1 MDAQSLLSQQTPSWV
16 GEIGIGDGWICAKMW
31 VNLFSFCCRRINLF
45 VKVSEFDKGTYTCE
59 NHQFHPPRLWNWR
72 VHRHSFLPSP
82 TLYWF
87 ITFCPLCRSIEKLNT
102 YESKGN
108 TRDSQGNVTAKA
120 WHARTRACLL
130 SHDMTPF
137 VRRHDTPRIHM
148 CVMTHARRTAHS
160 HVQHDPCATSTII
173 CVTWH
178 HSYAWHDTFICVPWL
193 FHACVTG

>member
-16 GEIGIGDGWICAKMW
+16 GEIGIGDGWICTKMW
-31 VNLFSFCCRRINLF
+31 VNLFSFCCRWVNLF
-45 VKVSEFDKGTYTCE
+45 VKVSEFDNCTYHVDE
-59 NHQFHPPRLWNWR
+59 NHQFHPPRLWTCR
-72 VHRHSFLPSP
+72 FHRHSFLPSF

-102 YESKGN
+102 YDSKGK
-108 TRDSQGNVTAKA
+108 TRDSQGNVTEKA
-120 WHARTRACLL
+120 WHVRTRACRL

-148 CVMTHARRTAHS
+148 CDMTHARRTA
-160 HVQHDPCATSTII
+160 QHDACATSTII

-178 HSYAWHDTFICVPWL
+178 HLYAWHDTFICVPWL